1 MIKLSVYSDQYFR
14 YVRKHPHIASTWGKQ
29 ESVLDLIQSDSYRH
43 TNPDIAELYH
53 CQTLYRDHHQEYGL
67 CNRLDNRT
75 SGLLYFAR
83 TPQVYDTYH
92 QAQQQGHITKTYLV
106 DITGKRY
113 GASQVIAMYRITHH
127 PDDTRK
133 MIVSGYDSNPLHH
146 TFFQVLYYDP
156 ITDRTTLIAQIH
168 KWQRHQIR
176 LHLFALGYT
185 IVWEDLYLSSGYK
198 KKYGTWPSYHLRCIW
213 LRIYD

>member
-168 KWQRHQIR
+168 K
-176 LHLFALGYT
+176 
-185 IVWEDLYLSSGYK
+185 
-198 KKYGTWPSYHLRCIW
+198 
-213 LRIYD
+213 